1 MIENWSGRNAGK
13 GRAGR
18 GGPEEDGR
26 EPQLR
31 GVTSRDRPNRARGFQ
46 PGAIVPRGDSPGS
59 SRVRRESSCG
69 QSFTWCRHGGAAAG
83 VRLIRE
89 QWPRRQEELQPTRV
103 IRYLSAESAGGALE
117 KQHRGEVCRFAC
129 CSSPRSSR
137 CRSGGATF
145 RNEPVRLP
153 GEMSTHR
160 EQRSVGGTKFSHQR
174 SAVLKRL
181 QVYHVYRSGYR
192 RGRISGQ
199 PSV

>member
-31 GVTSRDRPNRARGFQ
+31 GVTSRDCPNRARGFQ
-46 PGAIVPRGDSPGS
+46 PGAIVPRADSPGS

-117 KQHRGEVCRFAC
+117 KQHRGKSAGSRVAVLHGRAAAVQAGRHSATSLCGC
-129 CSSPRSSR
+129 LVR
-137 CRSGGATF
+137 CRRTAS
-145 RNEPVRLP
+145 
-153 GEMSTHR
+153 
-160 EQRSVGGTKFSHQR
+160 
-174 SAVLKRL
+174 
-181 QVYHVYRSGYR
+181 
-192 RGRISGQ
+192 SGQ
-199 PSV
+199 SAERSILINGRRF